1 MTKIKEKNQEIVNK
15 NKNDLRELEQF
26 YTTNKVDT
34 MFKTIEN
41 KKQELIQD
49 MIQYADEHT
58 IPCAW
63 DKEGNPTSYKV
74 KMNPLVITNYFFK
87 PITPITSQEPIY
99 NAEKLGM
106 VFDYYCDILA
116 NVNDKI
122 GDFPSSLT
130 SFCKLAESMISQ
142 GGIVYGSSMQ
152 KENGIM
158 TVKHKRAEKIEELK
172 QFQGSKYVQ
181 SDMTDAFIRI
191 RNDLLQG
198 KKVLFSGSPCQ
209 NAALKKFLSKE
220 YNNLYTVEII
230 CHGVPNLR
238 LFQDFIKY
246 YEKKLGGSIE
256 EFYFRDKSKGQGYI
270 TKTIYTAKDNS
281 KQIKIKPGEQF
292 AYIRFFSKSLTLR
305 ENCYK
310 CPYAGENRVADI
322 TIGDFWGFND
332 VHPEMKGNDQFT
344 EMKGISCVLVNSERG
359 LDYLSKCKNDFYL
372 LESSFEKVQ
381 KHNEQLKA
389 PTVMPAIRKNVL
401 DTYASKGYEGL
412 EKFYSRKFL
421 KDRVEYK
428 VAEYLPRDLKS
439 RIRKMIS
446 K

>member
-1 MTKIKEKNQEIVNK
+1 MIEKMVLVEEKSKCCGCGACMKICPRNAISMEEDEHGFIYPKIDESKCVNCGVCK
-15 NKNDLRELEQF
+15 KICSFQNSVE
-26 YTTNKVDT
+26 TNKSQKAYAFSLKD
-34 MFKTIEN
+34 E
-41 KKQELIQD
+41 KKI
-49 MIQYADEHT
+49 MNSASGGAFYA
-58 IPCAW
+58 
-63 DKEGNPTSYKV
+63 
-74 KMNPLVITNYFFK
+74 
-87 PITPITSQEPIY
+87 
-99 NAEKLGM
+99 
-106 VFDYYCDILA
+106 
-116 NVNDKI
+116 
-122 GDFPSSLT
+122 
-130 SFCKLAESMISQ
+130 LAESMISQ

-181 SDMTDAFIRI
+181 SDMTDAFIMI

-256 EFYFRDKSKGQGYI
+256 EFYFRDKSRGQGYI

-389 PTVMPAIRKNVL
+389 PTVIPAIRKNVL

-421 KDRVEYK
+421 KDRVKYK